1 MGDRHPRPH
10 SVPLFL
16 EAIPVK
22 NTNVQPKTQTTPSK
36 RIFKLDAKELK
47 MIHGGKGA
55 INE

>member
-1 MGDRHPRPH
+1 
-10 SVPLFL
+10 L